1 MTNRPDTRSEGIDDL
16 ERQRSLITAYC
27 RRRGSEDPEGLA
39 AETIG
44 LAWKRR
50 DELKLH
56 RCTPWLIA
64 TARNLLMEEYRARRR
79 SRPVE
84 PNLLS
89 AMDPRQ
95 EPAFEIDSLDPHIDR
110 ALNSLSPEDR
120 EAVLLVAWDD
130 LTPAQAAKSMGIRPS
145 TFRVR
150 LHRAR
155 SRMRE
160 ALSNP
165 TSIQTGMTKLPAEES
180 Q

>member
-1 MTNRPDTRSEGIDDL
+1 MTIRPDTRGEGFEQVD
-16 ERQRSLITAYC
+16 RQRSLITAYC
-27 RRRGSEDPEGLA
+27 KRRGSHDPEGIA

-44 LAWKRR
+44 LAWQRR
-50 DELKLH
+50 NDLNPG

-79 SRPVE
+79 SSPMDPSV
-84 PNLLS
+84 LS
-89 AMDPRQ
+89 AVDPRS
-95 EPAFEIDSLDPHIDR
+95 EPAFEIDSLDPEIDK
-110 ALNSLSPEDR
+110 ALGSLSPEDR
-120 EAVLLVAWDD
+120 EAVLLVAWED

-155 SRMRE
+155 RRMRE
-160 ALSNP
+160 ALSDP
-165 TSIQTGMTKLPAEES
+165 TPDLPGMTKLPAEES